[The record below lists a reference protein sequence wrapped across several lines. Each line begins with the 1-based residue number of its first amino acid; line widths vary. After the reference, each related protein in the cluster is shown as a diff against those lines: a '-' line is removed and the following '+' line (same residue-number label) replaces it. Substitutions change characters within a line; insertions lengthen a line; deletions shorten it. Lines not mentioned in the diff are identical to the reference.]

1 MIDLRRLQVL
11 RAVHQYGTV
20 TAAAEVLHLTP
31 SAVSHHLRE
40 LARELR
46 VPLVEPRGRGIRL
59 TSAAYVVVEHADALL
74 ARWEEAQ
81 AALESHRAGEA
92 GLLRMCGFA
101 TAVVGLLAPAA
112 ARLRADRPGL
122 TVQVS
127 ECGTADGFDLLLA
140 TDADIAVV
148 DPNEDA
154 PPPGDGRFDQHLL
167 VEEPHD
173 LLVPAGHRLAARP
186 AVRLAEAAD
195 EPWIIPAR
203 GTCHHHERILAY
215 CAASGYN
222 PRVAH
227 YATEW
232 PTISALVGHG
242 LGVSLIPRLAE
253 ISSERPVVRVPLTGD
268 PLPVRRVLAC
278 VRRGGRDHPLVQHG
292 LRALREVVE
301 ASPALSV
308 PAGRE
313 GAVTAG

>member
-11 RAVHQYGTV
+11 RAVHQQGTV
-20 TAAAEVLHLTP
+20 TAAAEALHLTP

-59 TSAAYVVVEHADALL
+59 TAAAHLVVEHADALL
-74 ARWEEAQ
+74 ARWEEAET
-81 AALESHRAGEA
+81 ALESYRAGEA

-101 TAVVGLLAPAA
+101 TAVMGLLAPAA
-112 ARLRADRPGL
+112 ALLRERHPDL
-122 TVQVS
+122 TVQMS
-127 ECGTADGFDLLLA
+127 ECGTADGFDLLLT
-140 TDADIAVV
+140 TDADIALI
-148 DPNEDA
+148 DPTEDA

-173 LLVPAGHRLAARP
+173 LLVPAGHPLAARP
-186 AVRLAEAAD
+186 AVRLAEAAN
-195 EPWIIPAR
+195 ESWIIPAK
-203 GTCHHHERILAY
+203 GACHHHERILTY
-215 CAASGYN
+215 CAVAGYN

-253 ISSERPVVRVPLTGD
+253 VASGRPVVRVPLTGD

-278 VRRGGRDHPLVQHG
+278 VRHGGRDHPLVRHG
-292 LRALREVVE
+292 LRALREVVD
-301 ASPALSV
+301 ASPAL
-308 PAGRE
+308 PHAAIADD
-313 GAVTAG
+313 AVAAS